1 MQLIRF
7 ERIGDLGHVILCNPP
22 KNLISTQ
29 WNRDLQQ
36 ALHAAGEASLR
47 ALLVRSEGPNFSNG
61 GDIDEFLTLN
71 TETYRTFIGEIH
83 NSYRLIEAMPF
94 PTVAAVRGAALG
106 GAFELALACDFIVAA
121 HDAVF
126 QSIEASVGSAP
137 LCGAVQ
143 RVAERAGRARAVR
156 YMMLSEAMTGAVAE
170 QIGVIAFAK
179 PEPEVESAAVA
190 LAEHLAAGPTRS
202 FTAIRTLLKAWAGGG
217 ISAADSILLDVTM
230 PLHGSEDARSGRQ
243 ARMDAIKNGSAPRRP
258 TFVGR

>member
-1 MQLIRF
+1 MKLIRF
-7 ERIGDLGHVILCNPP
+7 ERTGELGHVILCNAP

-36 ALHAAGEASLR
+36 ALHEAGETNLR
-47 ALLVRSEGPNFSNG
+47 ALLVRAEGPNFSNG
-61 GDIDEFLTLN
+61 GDIEEFLTLN
-71 TETYRTFIGEIH
+71 TETYRTFVGEIH

-94 PTVAAVRGAALG
+94 PTVAAVRGAVYG
-106 GAFELALACDFIVAA
+106 GGFELALACDFIVAA
-121 HDAVF
+121 EDAVF

-170 QIGVIAFAK
+170 QIGVVAFAK
-179 PEPEVESAAVA
+179 PEPEVESAAA
-190 LAEHLAAGPTRS
+190 SLAQQLAAGPTKS
-202 FTAIRTLLKAWAGGG
+202 FTAISTLLKAWAGGG
-217 ISAADSILLDVTM
+217 IAAADTILLDVTM
-230 PLHGSEDARSGRQ
+230 PLHGSEDARSGRR
-243 ARMDAIKNGSAPRRP
+243 ARMDALRDGTAPRRP